1 LSIKGSELAEL
12 QKTKETLVKKL
23 NAKDV
28 LIEDLK
34 KGQDVNN
41 KSYNE
46 ILNKFKIK
54 EQEVFKLVE
63 EKNNILAKMA
73 EKDDEIQTCKL
84 HNQNHNQNHK
94 QNPNPNMNNNTY

>member
-1 LSIKGSELAEL
+1 M
-12 QKTKETLVKKL
+12 
-23 NAKDV
+23 
-28 LIEDLK
+28 
-34 KGQDVNN
+34 
-41 KSYNE
+41 
-46 ILNKFKIK
+46 NKFKIK

-84 HNQNHNQNHK
+84 HSQNHNQNHK

>member
-1 LSIKGSELAEL
+1 MKGSELAEL

-28 LIEDLK
+28 QIEDLR

-41 KSYNE
+41 KSYTE

-84 HNQNHNQNHK
+84 HSQNHKQNHK